1 MLKDLLKVANKLDA
15 LGLSKEADTVD
26 ALIQKIGSKYNTTM
40 GDFYHEPSE
49 PSEPIIPLKSR
60 VPSDEV
66 AMDRL
71 KERAKMTLA
80 LMNELKY
87 SDTEDVGEQR
97 GIYMDSFYQA
107 AKDMGFTMEIA
118 EQVYENEEYRVENR
132 RRSRPRY

>member
-26 ALIQKIGSKYNTTM
+26 TLIQKIASKYNTTM
-40 GDFYHEPSE
+40 IDFYHEPSK
-49 PSEPIIPLKSR
+49 PIIPLKSR

-66 AMDRL
+66 AMDKL
-71 KERAKMTLA
+71 KERAKMTVA

-87 SDTEDVGEQR
+87 SDMEDVGEQR

-107 AKDMGFTMEIA
+107 AEDLGFTMEIA
-118 EQVYENEEYRVENR
+118 DQVYEDEEDRVENR
-132 RRSRPRY
+132 RRSRSRY